1 MLQINLGT
9 RPFYNVRAVHVA
21 LGLAAALVIALTL
34 VNVVR
39 TARLSVSQYTLG
51 ASASDAEAESERLQ
65 AEAVRIRSQINAE
78 ELAVVADAA
87 REANAIIDQRA
98 FSWTELFV
106 HFEETLPPDVRVT
119 AVQPRLERNGDFVI
133 AIGVEA
139 RRPEDLDAFIE
150 SLEDRGGF
158 RNVLSIQERTGDTG
172 LIAAVIQG
180 AYLPPPR
187 NAPPPQQGGG
197 Q

>member
-9 RPFYNVRAVHVA
+9 RPFYNVRAVRVA
-21 LGLAAALVIALTL
+21 LGVAAALVIALTL
-34 VNVVR
+34 FNVVQ
-39 TARLSVSQYTLG
+39 TARLGVSQYTLG
-51 ASASDAEAESERLQ
+51 ASASEAEAEAERLQ

-98 FSWTELFV
+98 FSWTELFA

-119 AVQPRLERNGDFVI
+119 AVQPRLERDGDFVI

-158 RNVLSIQERTGDTG
+158 RDVLSVQEQTGDAG
-172 LIAAVIQG
+172 LIAAVVQG
-180 AYLPPPR
+180 TYLPPPR
-187 NAPPPQQGGG
+187 NAPPAQGGG

>member
-9 RPFYNVRAVHVA
+9 RPFYNVRVAHVVIGVVAALAVGLTFFNGVQTVR
-21 LGLAAALVIALTL
+21 LGL
-34 VNVVR
+34 
-39 TARLSVSQYTLG
+39 SQYTLG
-51 ASASDAEAESERLQ
+51 ASASEAETEAERLQ

-78 ELAVVADAA
+78 ELSVVANAA

-98 FSWTELFV
+98 FSWTDLFA
-106 HFEETLPPDVRVT
+106 HFEATLPPDVRVT
-119 AVQPRLERNGDFVI
+119 AVQPRLESNGDFVI

-158 RNVLSIQERTGDTG
+158 RDVLSIQEQTGDAG
-172 LIAAVIQG
+172 LIAAVIRG
-180 AYLPPPR
+180 TYVPPPR
-187 NAPPPQQGGG
+187 TAPPAQGGG

>member
-9 RPFYNVRAVHVA
+9 RPFYNVRAVQVA
-21 LGLAAALVIALTL
+21 LGVVAAIVIGLTL
-34 VNVVR
+34 FNLVQ
-39 TARLSVSQYTLG
+39 TARLGVSQYTLG
-51 ASASDAEAESERLQ
+51 ASAADAEAEAERLQ

-98 FSWTELFV
+98 FSWTELFA
-106 HFEETLPPDVRVT
+106 HFEATLPPDVRVT

-158 RNVLSIQERTGDTG
+158 RDVLSIQEQTADSG

-180 AYLPPPR
+180 AYLPPARTATP
-187 NAPPPQQGGG
+187 AQGGG

>member
-9 RPFYNVRAVHVA
+9 RPFYNVRAVQVA
-21 LGLAAALVIALTL
+21 LGVVAALVIGLTL
-34 VNVVR
+34 FNLVQ
-39 TARLSVSQYTLG
+39 TARLGVSQYSLG
-51 ASASDAEAESERLQ
+51 ASASAAEVEAERLQ

-98 FSWTELFV
+98 FSWTELFA
-106 HFEETLPPDVRVT
+106 HFEATLPPDVRVT

-158 RNVLSIQERTGDTG
+158 RDVLSIQEQTADSG

-180 AYLPPPR
+180 TYLPPPR
-187 NAPPPQQGGG
+187 TATRAQGGG

>member
-1 MLQINLGT
+1 MLRINLGT
-9 RPFYNVRAVHVA
+9 RPFYNVRAMHVV
-21 LGLAAALVIALTL
+21 LGGVAALVIALTL
-34 VNVVR
+34 FNVVQ
-39 TARLSVSQYTLG
+39 TARLGVSQYTLG
-51 ASASDAEAESERLQ
+51 ASASDAEAEAERLQ

-98 FSWTELFV
+98 FSWTGLFA

-158 RNVLSIQERTGDTG
+158 RDVLSIQERTGDAG
-172 LIAAVIQG
+172 LIEAVVQG
-180 AYLPPPR
+180 TYLPPPR
-187 NAPPPQQGGG
+187 TASPAQGGG

>member
-9 RPFYNVRAVHVA
+9 RPFYNVRAVQVA
-21 LGLAAALVIALTL
+21 LGVVAALVIGLTL
-34 VNVVR
+34 FNLVQ
-39 TARLSVSQYTLG
+39 TARLGVSQYTLG
-51 ASASDAEAESERLQ
+51 ASASDAEAEAERLQ

-98 FSWTELFV
+98 FSWTELFA
-106 HFEETLPPDVRVT
+106 HFEATLPPDVRVT

-158 RNVLSIQERTGDTG
+158 RDVLSIQEQTADTG

-180 AYLPPPR
+180 TYQPPPR
-187 NAPPPQQGGG
+187 SAAPAQGGG
-197 Q
+197 R